1 LCSVRGGGGE
11 SDENSNRPITK
22 VTIVGGTHGNE
33 YTGIWC
39 INAIERQRQC
49 TLYQQSN
56 EHHNLRHDHQD
67 EEEEGRRKIT
77 TTIKRMENNNNN
89 NEQYHNYNDVSMNDS
104 NSSPRQH
111 DRDRVTS
118 TTINVF
124 DEYPSLSIDTLL
136 ANPQAFIQNKRFI
149 NVDLNREFS
158 TDKLANAWNYIDNNN
173 LLSILSS
180 DVDLSHELPYET
192 ILAQEIDSLLGPKI
206 NIVVQPTNTNPK
218 VDIVIDLHTTTSN
231 MGITL
236 IIPEGDALMSQA
248 AAYVLAKCQL
258 EYGSGTANGA
268 SATCLMHAVPNRADR
283 MNLSSCGLHGFT
295 IEVGPVPQGVLR
307 HDIVMKTQ
315 FALHSLLEFLHLRN
329 IELLN
334 KEKKEEEND
343 DNNGQKTNDDNTSSR
358 TTILQQLMQ
367 HYPNGIVPCYRSA
380 PAKQPGELSG
390 KIRWPIDTTSINPNF
405 PAWMVHESI
414 QDCDY
419 YKGLHVGDP
428 LFVDLDGNVITYDG
442 SHGDVVYLIFVNEGG
457 YYYESSGTGVGVAV
471 CSKFDLQTGEF
482 LLFV

>member
-1 LCSVRGGGGE
+1 
-11 SDENSNRPITK
+11 
-22 VTIVGGTHGNE
+22 VGGTHGNE

-39 INAIERQRQC
+39 INAIERQRRQC
-49 TLYQQSN
+49 TIDQQSQQHRN
-56 EHHNLRHDHQD
+56 PHHDHQD
-67 EEEEGRRKIT
+67 DEEEEEEGRKIT
-77 TTIKRMENNNNN
+77 TTTTNKRMEINKSM
-89 NEQYHNYNDVSMNDS
+89 NEQYHNYYNDVSMNDS

-111 DRDRVTS
+111 NRDSSTS
-118 TTINVF
+118 TTSINVF

-158 TDKLANAWNYIDNNN
+158 TDKLGQAWNYIDNNN
-173 LLSILSS
+173 NNLLSLID
-180 DVDLSHELPYET
+180 DVSHELLLPYET
-192 ILAQEIDSLLGPKI
+192 IRAQEIDSLLGPKI
-206 NIVVQPTNTNPK
+206 NIGKHESSTSLLNNDNTNTPK
-218 VDIVIDLHTTTSN
+218 VDIVIDLHTTTAN

-258 EYGSGTANGA
+258 EYGSSSSGTANGA
-268 SATCLMHAVPNRADR
+268 GATCLMHAVPNRAER

-307 HDIVMKTQ
+307 HDIVRKTQ

-334 KEKKEEEND
+334 KEKKEEND
-343 DNNGQKTNDDNTSSR
+343 DNNGQMTNDDNSSSR

-367 HYPNGIVPCYRSA
+367 HYPKGIVPCYRSA

-419 YKGLHVGDP
+419 KALHVGDP
-428 LFVDLDGNVITYDG
+428 LFVDIDGNVITYDG

-457 YYYESSGTGVGVAV
+457 FIS
-471 CSKFDLQTGEF
+471 
-482 LLFV
+482 LFYHLHRHHLCYFTII